1 MVNYKIELVFVREL
15 LVIALIFY
23 YSIDIILFV
32 FKVRN
37 LIEL

>member
-1 MVNYKIELVFVREL
+1 MVNYKIKLVFAREL
-15 LVIALIFY
+15 LVIVLIFY
-23 YSIDIILFV
+23 YSIDIKLFV